1 MKITSLRFAL
11 CLTVAVAGGM
21 VLQTAFAAEPGH
33 MDKALGLLKSARFEL
48 NQASRD
54 KGGHRTEAV
63 RLIDQAI
70 EQVKLGIDVGERH
83 GDGG

>member
-21 VLQTAFAAEPGH
+21 VLQTGFAEQGH
-33 MDKALGLLKSARFEL
+33 MDKALGFLQNARYEL
-48 NQASRD
+48 NQSSRD

-83 GDGG
+83 GDGR